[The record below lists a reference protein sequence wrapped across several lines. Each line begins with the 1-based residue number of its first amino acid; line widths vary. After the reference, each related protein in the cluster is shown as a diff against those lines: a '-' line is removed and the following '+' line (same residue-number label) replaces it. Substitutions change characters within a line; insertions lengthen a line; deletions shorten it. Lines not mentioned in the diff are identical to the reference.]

1 MKSYAL
7 LLLCLIKLIS
17 PYMMGIDLGSE
28 FFKVTVI
35 KPGKPFMMLE
45 NLLSKTKT
53 ESALGLKEDE
63 ITYAY
68 DALAKKAKAPANIFN
83 YFSEFLGRKYNDTF
97 VKEYMEDFF
106 QSYNISADN
115 ETETITFSFKFNN
128 KDEQLSI
135 VELYSMIF
143 DYIKTLSEKFT
154 KIEMTDAF
162 ITIPSF
168 FDYQQRQAIADAI
181 KISKLRL
188 AGVVSENLAAA
199 VQFQL
204 KKVFDNE
211 TFYIIYNMGSS
222 YTQVSLVSY
231 KTIYEVKNNKTVDI
245 GNEIK
250 VYGEAYDEKLGG
262 KRFDKNLCI
271 LMMQKFDELPKRK
284 GKKSVFEN
292 KKKVYEKIRPSA
304 IKYKEVLS
312 ANKEVYITVIGV
324 EGGDDLQTKIT
335 RDEFEEANKDIIS
348 KVYDPI
354 EEVLKK
360 TNMTLN
366 NISQIELIGG
376 SIRIPAIQE
385 EIKKKLGEKSDIL
398 GIHMNGDDSMAF
410 GAAYMCANSS
420 KNFLGTRKSFMTN
433 GANEK
438 FKFYLSNL
446 ENKSEPFNYC
456 KEEDNSSDKK
466 QKNCV
471 KKLEKEKE
479 IFPLRHKYNS
489 KRSIEIEQD
498 TNILVKIT
506 EEFPGKF
513 TERDLKTFE
522 ITGVPEAIKQ
532 MKEDNATNL
541 MPKINIKFIYTK
553 GGQIELESYIKYKYP
568 RYFCEDF
575 YYIKNYTEP
584 LPKEEIEKIDEILN
598 KSKVLSEY
606 EMKQFIKNVTAKN
619 KTENE
624 TNDDDSEEDDYY
636 DYDYDDYDDYDN
648 YDYNEDNLNNETN
661 NNETKD
667 NNNTNVNDKK
677 KKKKV
682 KKFKPIPSNYTYN
695 NTLYITTSE
704 KTRLKNL
711 KKIGKKK
718 EEEETINL
726 SIKETHLLYPKP
738 MNETQISNSRKKIQK
753 LIEIDKNRTKLI
765 EERNKLEALIF
776 SRKEWLDSKHSKE
789 YLKPGEIENS
799 TIFINNKSS
808 WYEDDGYAATFDVLQ
823 KEIRNITNYFR
834 EFERRQRRHYDRV
847 TAINKFLTDLNS
859 TQKRI
864 VKTLTDKPWTEEY
877 FNTTFLK
884 EYNETMDWF
893 NKTFT
898 KQEATPHWEPEVLS
912 PYMLNKKMDNL
923 RKHLYEMTTMKNMTK
938 EEREKE
944 KEKKQKEKEKKKKKT
959 NKKIGDIDLDEILNK
974 KKDSDL
980 EELLKKYN
988 ISKEDFEK
996 KIFNNTT
1003 AKNKKNDKKETD
1015 L

>member
-1 MKSYAL
+1 MKSYIL

-45 NLLSKTKT
+45 NLISKTKT

-68 DALAKKAKAPANIFN
+68 DALAKKAKAPANVFN
-83 YFSEFLGRKYNDTF
+83 YFSEFLGRRHNESF

-106 QSYNISADN
+106 QSYNISANN
-115 ETETITFSFKFNN
+115 ETETITFNFKFNN

-204 KKVFDNE
+204 KKVFNNE

-222 YTQVSLVSY
+222 YTQVSLVSF
-231 KTIYEVKNNKTVDI
+231 KTIYELKNNKSVDI

-250 VYGEAYDEKLGG
+250 VYGESYDEKLGG
-262 KRFDKNLCI
+262 KRFDKNLCK
-271 LMMQKFDELPKRK
+271 LMMKKFDELPTRK
-284 GKKSVFEN
+284 GKKPVFEN
-292 KKKVYEKIRPSA
+292 KKVYEKLRPSA

-312 ANKEVYITVIGV
+312 ANKEVHITVIGV

-335 RDEFEEANKDIIS
+335 REEFEEINKDLIS
-348 KVYDPI
+348 RVYKPI
-354 EEVLKK
+354 EDVLKK
-360 TNMTLN
+360 TNMTIK

-385 EIKKKLGEKSDIL
+385 EFKTKLGENSEIL

-433 GANEK
+433 GANER

-456 KEEDNSSDKK
+456 KEDEKPSDKESK
-466 QKNCV
+466 KCV
-471 KKLEKEKE
+471 KKLQREKE

-498 TNILVKIT
+498 TNIFVKIT

-513 TERDLKTFE
+513 EERDLKTFE
-522 ITGVPEAIKQ
+522 ITGVPEAIEQ
-532 MKEDNATNL
+532 MKQDNATNL
-541 MPKINIKFIYTK
+541 MPKVNIKFIYTK
-553 GGQIELESYIKYKYP
+553 GGQIELESSIKYKYP

-575 YYIKNYTEP
+575 YYTKNFTEP
-584 LPKEEIEKIDEILN
+584 LPKEEINKIDDILN
-598 KSKVLSEY
+598 KSIVISEY
-606 EMKQFIKNVTAKN
+606 EMKKLIQNTTAKN

-624 TNDDDSEEDDYY
+624 TKDDDDLDDDDYDYY
-636 DYDYDDYDDYDN
+636 DDDLY
-648 YDYNEDNLNNETN
+648 EDFLNNITGS
-661 NNETKD
+661 NETKEND
-667 NNNTNVNDKK
+667 TNKNANKNTNKK
-677 KKKKV
+677 KKKKI
-682 KKFKPIPSNYTYN
+682 KKYKPTPSNYTYN
-695 NTLYITTSE
+695 NTLYITTNE

-711 KKIGKKK
+711 KKIGEKKDD
-718 EEEETINL
+718 EETIYL
-726 SIKETHLLYPKP
+726 KIKENHLLYPKP
-738 MNETQISNSRKKIQK
+738 MNETQISNSLKQIKK

-765 EERNKLEALIF
+765 EQKNKLEALIF
-776 SRKEWLDSKHSKE
+776 SRKEWLDSDHSKR
-789 YLKPGEIENS
+789 YLKPGEIENA
-799 TIFINNKSS
+799 TVFINNKSE
-808 WYEDDGYAATFDVLQ
+808 WYDEDGYAATFDVLE

-834 EFERRQRRHYDRV
+834 EYERRQRRHYDRV

-859 TQKRI
+859 TQQRVI
-864 VKTLTDKPWTEEY
+864 KTLTDKPWTEEY
-877 FNTTFLK
+877 FNKTFLK

-898 KQEATPHWEPEVLS
+898 KQEATPLWEPEVLS
-912 PYMLNKKMDNL
+912 PYMLNRKMDNL
-923 RKHLYEMTTMKNMTK
+923 RKFLYEMTTMKNMTK

-944 KEKKQKEKEKKKKKT
+944 KAKKEKKKKK
-959 NKKIGDIDLDEILNK
+959 NKKIGDINLDDILNK
-974 KKDSDL
+974 KKDNDL

-988 ISKEDFEK
+988 ISKDEFEK
-996 KIFNNTT
+996 KIFNDTI
-1003 AKNKKNDKKETD
+1003 KNNKTDTNDKNNDKKETD

>member
-1 MKSYAL
+1 MKSYIL

-45 NLLSKTKT
+45 NLISKTKT

-68 DALAKKAKAPANIFN
+68 DALAKKAKAPANVFN
-83 YFSEFLGRKYNDTF
+83 YFSEFLGRRHNESF

-106 QSYNISADN
+106 QSYNISANN
-115 ETETITFSFKFNN
+115 ETETITFNFKFNN

-204 KKVFDNE
+204 KKVFNNE

-222 YTQVSLVSY
+222 YTQVSLVSF
-231 KTIYEVKNNKTVDI
+231 KTIYELKNNKSVDI

-250 VYGEAYDEKLGG
+250 VYGESYDEKLGG
-262 KRFDKNLCI
+262 KRFDKNLCK
-271 LMMQKFDELPKRK
+271 LMMKKFDELPTRK
-284 GKKSVFEN
+284 GKKPVFEN
-292 KKKVYEKIRPSA
+292 KKVYEKLRPSA

-312 ANKEVYITVIGV
+312 ANKEVHITVIGV

-335 RDEFEEANKDIIS
+335 REEFEEINKDLIS
-348 KVYDPI
+348 RVYKPI
-354 EEVLKK
+354 EDVLKK
-360 TNMTLN
+360 TNMTIK

-385 EIKKKLGEKSDIL
+385 EFKTKLGENSEIL

-433 GANEK
+433 GANER

-456 KEEDNSSDKK
+456 KEDEKPSDKESK
-466 QKNCV
+466 KCV
-471 KKLEKEKE
+471 KKLQREKE

-498 TNILVKIT
+498 TNIFVKIT

-513 TERDLKTFE
+513 EERDLKTFE
-522 ITGVPEAIKQ
+522 ITGVPEAIEQ
-532 MKEDNATNL
+532 MKQDNATNL
-541 MPKINIKFIYTK
+541 MPKVNIKFIYTK
-553 GGQIELESYIKYKYP
+553 GGQIELESSIKYKYP

-575 YYIKNYTEP
+575 YYTKNFTEP
-584 LPKEEIEKIDEILN
+584 LPKEEINKIDDILN
-598 KSKVLSEY
+598 KSIVISEY
-606 EMKQFIKNVTAKN
+606 EMKKLIQNTTAKN

-624 TNDDDSEEDDYY
+624 TKDDDDLDDDDYDYY
-636 DYDYDDYDDYDN
+636 DDDLY
-648 YDYNEDNLNNETN
+648 EDFLNNITGS
-661 NNETKD
+661 NETKEND
-667 NNNTNVNDKK
+667 TNKNANKNTNKK
-677 KKKKV
+677 KKKKI
-682 KKFKPIPSNYTYN
+682 KKYKPTPSNYTYN
-695 NTLYITTSE
+695 NTLYITTNE

-718 EEEETINL
+718 DDEETIYL
-726 SIKETHLLYPKP
+726 KIKENHLLYPKP
-738 MNETQISNSRKKIQK
+738 MNETQISNSLKQIKK

-765 EERNKLEALIF
+765 EQKNKLEALIF
-776 SRKEWLDSKHSKE
+776 SRKEWLDSDHSKR
-789 YLKPGEIENS
+789 YLKPGEIENA
-799 TIFINNKSS
+799 TVFINNKSE
-808 WYEDDGYAATFDVLQ
+808 WYDEDGYAATFDVLE

-834 EFERRQRRHYDRV
+834 EYERRQRRHYDRV

-859 TQKRI
+859 TQQRVI
-864 VKTLTDKPWTEEY
+864 KTLTDKPWTEEY
-877 FNTTFLK
+877 FNKTFLK

-898 KQEATPHWEPEVLS
+898 KQEATPLWEPEVLS
-912 PYMLNKKMDNL
+912 PYMLNRKMDNL
-923 RKHLYEMTTMKNMTK
+923 RKFLYEMTTMKNMTK

-944 KEKKQKEKEKKKKKT
+944 KAKKEKKKKK
-959 NKKIGDIDLDEILNK
+959 NKKIGDINLDDILNK
-974 KKDSDL
+974 KKDNDL

-988 ISKEDFEK
+988 ISKDEFEK
-996 KIFNNTT
+996 KIFNDTI
-1003 AKNKKNDKKETD
+1003 KNNKTDTNDKNNDKKETD

>member
-1 MKSYAL
+1 MKSYIL

-45 NLLSKTKT
+45 NLISKTKT

-68 DALAKKAKAPANIFN
+68 DALAKKAKAPANVFN
-83 YFSEFLGRKYNDTF
+83 YFSEFLGRRHNESF

-106 QSYNISADN
+106 QSYNISANN
-115 ETETITFSFKFNN
+115 ETETITFNFKFNN

-204 KKVFDNE
+204 KKVFNNE

-222 YTQVSLVSY
+222 YTQVSLVSF
-231 KTIYEVKNNKTVDI
+231 KTIYELKNNKSVDI

-250 VYGEAYDEKLGG
+250 VYGESYDEKLGG
-262 KRFDKNLCI
+262 KRFDKNLCK
-271 LMMQKFDELPKRK
+271 LMMKKFDELPTRK
-284 GKKSVFEN
+284 GKKPVFEN
-292 KKKVYEKIRPSA
+292 KKVYEKLRPSA

-312 ANKEVYITVIGV
+312 ANKEVHITVIGV

-335 RDEFEEANKDIIS
+335 REEFEEINKDLIS
-348 KVYDPI
+348 RVYKPI
-354 EEVLKK
+354 EDVLKK
-360 TNMTLN
+360 TNMTIK

-385 EIKKKLGEKSDIL
+385 EFKTKLGENSEIL

-433 GANEK
+433 GANER

-456 KEEDNSSDKK
+456 KEDEKPSDKESK
-466 QKNCV
+466 KCV
-471 KKLEKEKE
+471 KKLQREKE

-498 TNILVKIT
+498 TNIFVKIT

-513 TERDLKTFE
+513 EERDLKTFE
-522 ITGVPEAIKQ
+522 ITGVPEAIEQ
-532 MKEDNATNL
+532 MKQDNATNL
-541 MPKINIKFIYTK
+541 MPKVNIKFIYTK
-553 GGQIELESYIKYKYP
+553 GGQIELESSIKYKYP

-575 YYIKNYTEP
+575 YYTKNFTEP
-584 LPKEEIEKIDEILN
+584 LPKEEINKIDDILN
-598 KSKVLSEY
+598 KSIVISEY
-606 EMKQFIKNVTAKN
+606 EMKKLIQNTTAKN

-624 TNDDDSEEDDYY
+624 TKDDDDLDDDDYDYY
-636 DYDYDDYDDYDN
+636 DDDLY
-648 YDYNEDNLNNETN
+648 EDFLNNITGS
-661 NNETKD
+661 NETKE
-667 NNNTNVNDKK
+667 NNTNKNANKTTNKK
-677 KKKKV
+677 KKKKI
-682 KKFKPIPSNYTYN
+682 KKYKPTPSNYTYN
-695 NTLYITTSE
+695 NTLYITTNE

-718 EEEETINL
+718 DDEETIYL
-726 SIKETHLLYPKP
+726 KIKENHLLYPKP
-738 MNETQISNSRKKIQK
+738 MNETQISNSLKQIKK

-765 EERNKLEALIF
+765 EQKNKLEALIF
-776 SRKEWLDSKHSKE
+776 SRKEWLDSDHSKR
-789 YLKPGEIENS
+789 YLKPGEIENA
-799 TIFINNKSS
+799 TVFINNKSE
-808 WYEDDGYAATFDVLQ
+808 WYDEDGYAATFDVLE

-834 EFERRQRRHYDRV
+834 EYERRQRRHYDRV

-859 TQKRI
+859 TQQRVI
-864 VKTLTDKPWTEEY
+864 KTLTDKPWTEEY
-877 FNTTFLK
+877 FNKTFLK

-898 KQEATPHWEPEVLS
+898 KQEATPLWEPEVLS
-912 PYMLNKKMDNL
+912 PYMLNRKMDNL
-923 RKHLYEMTTMKNMTK
+923 RKFLYEMTTMKNMTK

-944 KEKKQKEKEKKKKKT
+944 KAKKEKKKKK
-959 NKKIGDIDLDEILNK
+959 NKKIGDINLDDILNQ
-974 KKDSDL
+974 KKDNDL

-988 ISKEDFEK
+988 ISKDEFEK
-996 KIFNNTT
+996 KIFNDTI
-1003 AKNKKNDKKETD
+1003 KNNKTDTNDKNNDKKETD

>member
-1 MKSYAL
+1 ML

-53 ESALGLKEDE
+53 ETVLGLKEDE

-68 DALAKKAKAPANIFN
+68 DALAKKAKAPANVFN
-83 YFSEFLGRKYNDTF
+83 YFSEFLGRRHNESF

-106 QSYNISADN
+106 QSYNISANN
-115 ETETITFSFKFNN
+115 ETETITFNFKFNN
-128 KDEQLSI
+128 KDEQLSV

-143 DYIKTLSEKFT
+143 DYIKALSEKFT

-204 KKVFDNE
+204 KKVFNNE

-222 YTQVSLVSY
+222 YTQVSLVSF
-231 KTIYEVKNNKTVDI
+231 KTIYELKNNKSVDI

-250 VYGEAYDEKLGG
+250 VYGESYDEKLGG
-262 KRFDKNLCI
+262 KRFDKNLCK
-271 LMMQKFDELPKRK
+271 LMMKKFDELPTRK
-284 GKKSVFEN
+284 GKKSVYEN
-292 KKKVYEKIRPSA
+292 KKVYEKMRPSA

-335 RDEFEEANKDIIS
+335 REEFEEVNKDLIS
-348 KVYDPI
+348 RVYNPI
-354 EEVLKK
+354 EDVLKK
-360 TNMTLN
+360 TNMTIN

-385 EIKKKLGEKSDIL
+385 EIKTKLGENSEIL

-433 GANEK
+433 GANER

-456 KEEDNSSDKK
+456 KEDEKPSDTESKK
-466 QKNCV
+466 CV
-471 KKLEKEKE
+471 KKLQREKE

-498 TNILVKIT
+498 TNIFVKIT

-513 TERDLKTFE
+513 EERDLKTFE
-522 ITGVPEAIKQ
+522 ITGVPEAIEQ
-532 MKEDNATNL
+532 MKKDNATNL
-541 MPKINIKFIYTK
+541 MPKVNIKFIYTK
-553 GGQIELESYIKYKYP
+553 GGQIELESSIKYKYP

-575 YYIKNYTEP
+575 YYTKNFTNP
-584 LPKEEIEKIDEILN
+584 LPKEEIDKIDDILN
-598 KSKVLSEY
+598 KSVAISEY
-606 EMKQFIKNVTAKN
+606 EMKKLIQNTTAKN

-624 TNDDDSEEDDYY
+624 TKDDDDLDEDDDYDYY
-636 DYDYDDYDDYDN
+636 DDDLY
-648 YDYNEDNLNNETN
+648 EDILNNLTGS
-661 NNETKD
+661 NETKEND
-667 NNNTNVNDKK
+667 TNKNKNKK
-677 KKKKV
+677 KKKKI
-682 KKFKPIPSNYTYN
+682 KKYKPTPSNYTYN
-695 NTLYITTSE
+695 NTLYITTNE

-718 EEEETINL
+718 DDEETIYLN
-726 SIKETHLLYPKP
+726 IKENHLLYPKP
-738 MNETQISNSRKKIQK
+738 MNETQISNSLKQIKK

-765 EERNKLEALIF
+765 EQKNKLEALIF
-776 SRKEWLDSKHSKE
+776 SRKEWLDSEHSKR
-789 YLKPGEIENS
+789 YLKPGEIENA
-799 TIFINNKSS
+799 TVYINNKSE
-808 WYEDDGYAATFDVLQ
+808 WYDEDGYAATFDVLE
-823 KEIRNITNYFR
+823 KEIKNITNYFR
-834 EFERRQRRHYDRV
+834 EYERRQRRHYDRV

-859 TQKRI
+859 TQQRVI
-864 VKTLTDKPWTEEY
+864 KTLTDKPWTEEY
-877 FNTTFLK
+877 FNKTFLK

-898 KQEATPHWEPEVLS
+898 KQEATPLWEPEVLS
-912 PYMLNKKMDNL
+912 PFMLNRKMDNL
-923 RKHLYEMTTMKNMTK
+923 RKFLYEMTTMKNMTK

-944 KEKKQKEKEKKKKKT
+944 KAKKEKKKKK
-959 NKKIGDIDLDEILNK
+959 NSKIGDINLDDILNK
-974 KKDSDL
+974 KKDNDL

-988 ISKEDFEK
+988 ISKDEFEK
-996 KIFNNTT
+996 KIFNDTI
-1003 AKNKKNDKKETD
+1003 KNNKTDTNDKSNDKKETD

>member
-1 MKSYAL
+1 MKSYIL

-45 NLLSKTKT
+45 NLISKTKT

-68 DALAKKAKAPANIFN
+68 DALAKKAKAPANVFN
-83 YFSEFLGRKYNDTF
+83 YFSEFLGRRHNESF

-106 QSYNISADN
+106 QSYNISANN
-115 ETETITFSFKFNN
+115 ETETITFNFKFNN

-204 KKVFDNE
+204 KKVFNNE

-222 YTQVSLVSY
+222 YTQVSLVSF
-231 KTIYEVKNNKTVDI
+231 KTIYELKNNKSVDI

-250 VYGEAYDEKLGG
+250 VYGESYDEKLGG
-262 KRFDKNLCI
+262 KRFDKNLCK
-271 LMMQKFDELPKRK
+271 LMMKKFDELPTRK
-284 GKKSVFEN
+284 GKKPVFEN
-292 KKKVYEKIRPSA
+292 KKVYEKMRPSA

-312 ANKEVYITVIGV
+312 ANKEVHITVIGV

-335 RDEFEEANKDIIS
+335 REEFEEINKDLIS
-348 KVYDPI
+348 RVYKPI
-354 EEVLKK
+354 EDVLKK
-360 TNMTLN
+360 TNMTIK

-385 EIKKKLGEKSDIL
+385 EFKTKLGENSEIL

-433 GANEK
+433 GANER

-456 KEEDNSSDKK
+456 KEDEKPSDKESK
-466 QKNCV
+466 KCV
-471 KKLEKEKE
+471 KKLQREKE

-498 TNILVKIT
+498 TNIFVKIT

-513 TERDLKTFE
+513 EERDLKTFE
-522 ITGVPEAIKQ
+522 ITGVPEAIEQ
-532 MKEDNATNL
+532 MKQDNATNL
-541 MPKINIKFIYTK
+541 MPKVNIKFIYTK
-553 GGQIELESYIKYKYP
+553 GGQIELESSIKYKYP

-575 YYIKNYTEP
+575 YYTKNFTEP
-584 LPKEEIEKIDEILN
+584 LPKEEINKIDDILN
-598 KSKVLSEY
+598 KSIVISEY
-606 EMKQFIKNVTAKN
+606 EMKKLIQNTTAKN

-624 TNDDDSEEDDYY
+624 TKDEDNLDDDDYDYY
-636 DYDYDDYDDYDN
+636 DDDLY
-648 YDYNEDNLNNETN
+648 EDFLNNITGS
-661 NNETKD
+661 NETKEND
-667 NNNTNVNDKK
+667 TNKNANKNTNKK
-677 KKKKV
+677 KKKKI
-682 KKFKPIPSNYTYN
+682 KKYKPTPSNYTYN
-695 NTLYITTSE
+695 NTLYITTNE

-718 EEEETINL
+718 DDEETIYL
-726 SIKETHLLYPKP
+726 KIKENHLLYPKP
-738 MNETQISNSRKKIQK
+738 MNETQISNSLKQIKK

-765 EERNKLEALIF
+765 EQKNKLEALIF
-776 SRKEWLDSKHSKE
+776 SRKEWLDSDHSKR
-789 YLKPGEIENS
+789 YLKPGEIENA
-799 TIFINNKSS
+799 TVFINNKSE
-808 WYEDDGYAATFDVLQ
+808 WYDEDGYAATFDVLE

-834 EFERRQRRHYDRV
+834 EYERRQRRHYDRV

-859 TQKRI
+859 TQQRVI
-864 VKTLTDKPWTEEY
+864 KTLTDKPWTEEY
-877 FNTTFLK
+877 FNKTFLK

-898 KQEATPHWEPEVLS
+898 KQEATPLWEPEVLS
-912 PYMLNKKMDNL
+912 PYMLNRKMDNL
-923 RKHLYEMTTMKNMTK
+923 RKFLYEMTTMKNMTK

-944 KEKKQKEKEKKKKKT
+944 KAKKEKKKKK
-959 NKKIGDIDLDEILNK
+959 NKKIGDINLDDILNK
-974 KKDSDL
+974 KKDNDL

-988 ISKEDFEK
+988 ISKDEFEK
-996 KIFNNTT
+996 KIFNDTI
-1003 AKNKKNDKKETD
+1003 KNNKTDTNDKNNDKKETD

>member
-1 MKSYAL
+1 MKSYIL

-45 NLLSKTKT
+45 NLISKTKT

-68 DALAKKAKAPANIFN
+68 DALAKKAKAPANVFN
-83 YFSEFLGRKYNDTF
+83 YFSEFLGRRHNESF

-106 QSYNISADN
+106 QSYNISANN
-115 ETETITFSFKFNN
+115 ETETITFNFKFNN

-204 KKVFDNE
+204 KKVFNNE

-222 YTQVSLVSY
+222 YTQVSLVSF
-231 KTIYEVKNNKTVDI
+231 KTIYELKNNKSVDI

-250 VYGEAYDEKLGG
+250 VYGESYDEKLGG
-262 KRFDKNLCI
+262 KRFDKNLCK
-271 LMMQKFDELPKRK
+271 LMMKKFDELPTRK
-284 GKKSVFEN
+284 GKKPVFEN
-292 KKKVYEKIRPSA
+292 KKVYEKLRPSA

-312 ANKEVYITVIGV
+312 ANKEVHITVIGV

-335 RDEFEEANKDIIS
+335 REEFEEINKDLIS
-348 KVYDPI
+348 RVYKPI
-354 EEVLKK
+354 EDVLKK
-360 TNMTLN
+360 TNMTIK

-385 EIKKKLGEKSDIL
+385 EFKTKLGENSEIL

-433 GANEK
+433 GANER

-456 KEEDNSSDKK
+456 KEDEKPYDKESK
-466 QKNCV
+466 KCV
-471 KKLEKEKE
+471 KKLQREKE

-498 TNILVKIT
+498 TNIFVKIT

-513 TERDLKTFE
+513 EERDLKTFE
-522 ITGVPEAIKQ
+522 ITGVPEAIEQ
-532 MKEDNATNL
+532 MKQDNATNL
-541 MPKINIKFIYTK
+541 MPKVNIKFIYTK
-553 GGQIELESYIKYKYP
+553 GGQIELESSIKYKYP

-575 YYIKNYTEP
+575 YYTKNFTEP
-584 LPKEEIEKIDEILN
+584 LPKEEINKIDDILN
-598 KSKVLSEY
+598 KSVVISEY
-606 EMKQFIKNVTAKN
+606 EMKNLIQNTTAKN

-624 TNDDDSEEDDYY
+624 TKDDDDLDDDDYDYY
-636 DYDYDDYDDYDN
+636 DDDLY
-648 YDYNEDNLNNETN
+648 EDFLNNITGS
-661 NNETKD
+661 NETKEND
-667 NNNTNVNDKK
+667 TNKNANKNTNKK
-677 KKKKV
+677 KKKKI
-682 KKFKPIPSNYTYN
+682 KKYKPTPSNYTYN
-695 NTLYITTSE
+695 NTLYITTNE

-718 EEEETINL
+718 DDEETIYL
-726 SIKETHLLYPKP
+726 KIKENHLLYPKP
-738 MNETQISNSRKKIQK
+738 MNETQISNSLKQIKK

-765 EERNKLEALIF
+765 EQKNKLEALIF
-776 SRKEWLDSKHSKE
+776 SRKEWLDSDHSKR
-789 YLKPGEIENS
+789 YLKPGEIENA
-799 TIFINNKSS
+799 TVFINNKSE
-808 WYEDDGYAATFDVLQ
+808 WYDEDGYAATFDVLE

-834 EFERRQRRHYDRV
+834 EYERRQRRHYDRV

-859 TQKRI
+859 TQQRVI
-864 VKTLTDKPWTEEY
+864 KTLTDKPWTEEY
-877 FNTTFLK
+877 FNKTFLK

-898 KQEATPHWEPEVLS
+898 KQEATPLWEPEVLS
-912 PYMLNKKMDNL
+912 PYMLNRKMDNL
-923 RKHLYEMTTMKNMTK
+923 RKFLYEMTTMKNMTK

-944 KEKKQKEKEKKKKKT
+944 KAKKEKKKKK
-959 NKKIGDIDLDEILNK
+959 NKKIGDINLDDILNK
-974 KKDSDL
+974 KKDNDL

-988 ISKEDFEK
+988 ISKDEFEK
-996 KIFNNTT
+996 KIFNDTI
-1003 AKNKKNDKKETD
+1003 KNNKTDTNDKNNDKKETD

>member
-1 MKSYAL
+1 MKSYIL

-45 NLLSKTKT
+45 NLISKTKT

-68 DALAKKAKAPANIFN
+68 DALAKKAKAPANVFN
-83 YFSEFLGRKYNDTF
+83 YFSEFLGRRHNESF

-106 QSYNISADN
+106 QSYNISANN
-115 ETETITFSFKFNN
+115 ETETITFNFKFNN

-204 KKVFDNE
+204 KKVFNNE

-222 YTQVSLVSY
+222 YTQVSLVSF
-231 KTIYEVKNNKTVDI
+231 KTIYELKNNKSVDI

-250 VYGEAYDEKLGG
+250 VYGESYDEKLGG
-262 KRFDKNLCI
+262 KRFDKNLCK
-271 LMMQKFDELPKRK
+271 LMMKKFDELPTRK
-284 GKKSVFEN
+284 GKKPVFEN
-292 KKKVYEKIRPSA
+292 KKVYEKLRPSA

-312 ANKEVYITVIGV
+312 ANKEVHITVIGV

-335 RDEFEEANKDIIS
+335 REEFEEINKDLIS
-348 KVYDPI
+348 RVYKPI
-354 EEVLKK
+354 EDVLKK
-360 TNMTLN
+360 TNMTIK

-385 EIKKKLGEKSDIL
+385 EFKTKLGENSEIL

-433 GANEK
+433 GANER

-456 KEEDNSSDKK
+456 KEDEKPSDKESK
-466 QKNCV
+466 KCV
-471 KKLEKEKE
+471 KKLQREKE

-498 TNILVKIT
+498 TNIFVKIT

-513 TERDLKTFE
+513 EERDLKTFE
-522 ITGVPEAIKQ
+522 ITGVPEAIEQ
-532 MKEDNATNL
+532 MKQDNATNL
-541 MPKINIKFIYTK
+541 MPKVNIKFIYTK
-553 GGQIELESYIKYKYP
+553 GGQIELESSIKYKYP

-575 YYIKNYTEP
+575 YYTKNFTEP
-584 LPKEEIEKIDEILN
+584 LPKEEINKIDDILN
-598 KSKVLSEY
+598 KSVVISEY
-606 EMKQFIKNVTAKN
+606 EMKNLIQNTTAKN

-624 TNDDDSEEDDYY
+624 TKDDDDLDDDDYDYY
-636 DYDYDDYDDYDN
+636 DDDLY
-648 YDYNEDNLNNETN
+648 EDFLNNITGS
-661 NNETKD
+661 NETKEND
-667 NNNTNVNDKK
+667 TNKNANKNTNKK
-677 KKKKV
+677 KKKKI
-682 KKFKPIPSNYTYN
+682 KKYKPTPSNYTYN
-695 NTLYITTSE
+695 NTLYITTNE

-718 EEEETINL
+718 DDEETIYL
-726 SIKETHLLYPKP
+726 KIKENHLLYPKP
-738 MNETQISNSRKKIQK
+738 MNETQISNSLKQIKK

-765 EERNKLEALIF
+765 EQKNKLEALIF
-776 SRKEWLDSKHSKE
+776 SRKEWLDSDHSKR
-789 YLKPGEIENS
+789 YLKPGEIENA
-799 TIFINNKSS
+799 TVFINNKSE
-808 WYEDDGYAATFDVLQ
+808 WYDEDGYAATFDVLE

-834 EFERRQRRHYDRV
+834 EYERRQRRHYDRV

-859 TQKRI
+859 TQQRVI
-864 VKTLTDKPWTEEY
+864 KTLTDKPWTEEY
-877 FNTTFLK
+877 FNKTFLK

-898 KQEATPHWEPEVLS
+898 KQEATPLWEPEVLS
-912 PYMLNKKMDNL
+912 PYMLNRKMDNL
-923 RKHLYEMTTMKNMTK
+923 RKFLYEMTTMKNMTK

-944 KEKKQKEKEKKKKKT
+944 KAKKEKKKKK
-959 NKKIGDIDLDEILNK
+959 NKKIGDINLDDILNK
-974 KKDSDL
+974 KKDNDL

-988 ISKEDFEK
+988 ISKDEFEK
-996 KIFNNTT
+996 KIFNDTI
-1003 AKNKKNDKKETD
+1003 KNNKTDTNDKNNDKKETD